1 MCTFALLKP
10 TRWPHGWSGY
20 SFTSCPGFWL
30 WSVLNF
36 SQIST
41 RKLKFFYSFL
51 KINSNY
57 ILKAWIRA
65 KSSLSIFLSIFINVK
80 ILRYFI
86 LQNNF
91 FRIYEDSFGAKILRD
106 DCTLKSC
113 HLFYKKFFKNIFYL
127 HNQIFPTHM
136 LWLYCI
142 KCIKYTNVVISSNP
156 ATES

>member
-65 KSSLSIFLSIFINVK
+65 QSSLSILFSIFINVK

-86 LQNNF
+86 LQNKF
-91 FRIYEDSFGAKILRD
+91 FRIYEESFGAKILRD
-106 DCTLKSC
+106 DCILKKLPSI
-113 HLFYKKFFKNIFYL
+113 LQKKFQKHFL
-127 HNQIFPTHM
+127 PTQSDFP
-136 LWLYCI
+136 YA
-142 KCIKYTNVVISSNP
+142 YVVVILYKVY
-156 ATES
+156 

>member
-36 SQIST
+36 SQISI
-41 RKLKFFYSFL
+41 RKLQFFYSFL

-57 ILKAWIRA
+57 ILKDWISEQ
-65 KSSLSIFLSIFINVK
+65 SSLSIFLSIFINVK

-86 LQNNF
+86 LQNKF

-106 DCTLKSC
+106 DYTLIQNWMKSQSKLLGNSLYNGLIKWEGQMNSVIRWWNYKFISR
-113 HLFYKKFFKNIFYL
+113 LFKSL
-127 HNQIFPTHM
+127 A
-136 LWLYCI
+136 
-142 KCIKYTNVVISSNP
+142 S
-156 ATES
+156 